1 MSWKKIT
8 ILIIF
13 VGILFRL
20 FKEYQNIEID
30 FIKRV
35 IENISSE
42 TRIVLIVISVLILI
56 FSIIITL
63 GEKDLKKQM
72 KEKQEIE
79 LQELYSKLNIK

>member
-79 LQELYSKLNIK
+79 LQELYLKLNIK

>member
-30 FIKRV
+30 FIKE
-35 IENISSE
+35 IIKNISSE

-79 LQELYSKLNIK
+79 LQELYLKLNIK